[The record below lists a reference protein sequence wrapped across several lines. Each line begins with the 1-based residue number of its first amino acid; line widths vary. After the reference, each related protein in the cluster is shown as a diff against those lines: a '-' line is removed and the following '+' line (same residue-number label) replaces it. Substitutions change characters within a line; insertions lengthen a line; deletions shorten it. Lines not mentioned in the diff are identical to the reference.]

1 MSTNILG
8 LWHAALQ
15 HATAS
20 NFTAAPAANGTEI
33 SICRSQSDAASY
45 DASPNMK
52 KWSFSLLL
60 GAVYLGVFHFWT
72 FSDRIGI
79 TISGLVATLL
89 LGIAF
94 AFALKRHYFLNRWDA
109 LLHGAVILDIFLEAI
124 FIKVHDHLGF
134 YLCAAAFA
142 IVVGGYR
149 IHLNR
154 MKTARLET
162 S

>member
-1 MSTNILG
+1 
-8 LWHAALQ
+8 
-15 HATAS
+15 
-20 NFTAAPAANGTEI
+20 
-33 SICRSQSDAASY
+33 
-45 DASPNMK
+45 MK

-60 GAVYLGVFHFWT
+60 GAVYLGVFHFWA

-79 TISGLVATLL
+79 TISGLLATLL

-109 LLHGAVILDIFLEAI
+109 LLHGTVILDIFLEAI

-134 YLCAAAFA
+134 YLCATAFA

-149 IHLNR
+149 AYLNR
-154 MKTARLET
+154 VKTARPET
-162 S
+162 N

>member
-1 MSTNILG
+1 
-8 LWHAALQ
+8 
-15 HATAS
+15 
-20 NFTAAPAANGTEI
+20 
-33 SICRSQSDAASY
+33 
-45 DASPNMK
+45 MK
-52 KWSFSLLL
+52 RWSFSLLL

-89 LGIAF
+89 LGMVF

-109 LLHGAVILDIFLEAI
+109 LLHATVILDIFLEAI
-124 FIKVHDHLGF
+124 LIKVHDHLGF

-149 IHLNR
+149 AYLNR
-154 MKTARLET
+154 VKTARLET
-162 S
+162 N